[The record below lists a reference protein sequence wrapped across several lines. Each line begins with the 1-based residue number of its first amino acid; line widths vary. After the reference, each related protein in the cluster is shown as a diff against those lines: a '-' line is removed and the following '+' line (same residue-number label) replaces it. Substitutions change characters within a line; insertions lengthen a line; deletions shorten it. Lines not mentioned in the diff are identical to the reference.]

1 MPFKYV
7 TFPISKLGTHA
18 NHMVNYINFLSL
30 EKRGK
35 RDYNTH
41 IISVGK
47 DSIIGTPIYHIME

>member
-35 RDYNTH
+35 RAYNTH